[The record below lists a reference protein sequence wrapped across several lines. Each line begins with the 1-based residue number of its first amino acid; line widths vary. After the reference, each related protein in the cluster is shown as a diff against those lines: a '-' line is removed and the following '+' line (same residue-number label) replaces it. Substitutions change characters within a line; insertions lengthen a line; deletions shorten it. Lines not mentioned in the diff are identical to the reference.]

1 MGKVEMTHTAEGIV
15 DPGGISRWRRVLV
28 KHGAGIAIEIEL
40 DERGRWE
47 RPRLTAWWRSGRH
60 QAVSGCVRVLQSAAG
75 AAGWRF

>member
-47 RPRLTAWWRSGRH
+47 RPRMTA
-60 QAVSGCVRVLQSAAG
+60 
-75 AAGWRF
+75 